1 MMTNRYNIAKMFCV
15 VLVIE
20 IAAFSRTIYD
30 CFCASDVFT
39 KTQKKR
45 NSDIVNGT
53 CVTSSIRQYRNNLIS
68 PGKDLLNVIYPI
80 CFLAAV
86 QFSLS
91 KNKIVPQKNQEST
104 PQTLSHLLRSEGD
117 NDVSRSFAED
127 GLSGEGNAP
136 GANFFSLHALTT
148 LLSWPVL
155 VTVGAD
161 SCDASTWL

>member
-1 MMTNRYNIAKMFCV
+1 MTNRYNIAKMFCV

-91 KNKIVPQKNQEST
+91 KNKIVPKKIKNRRHKPSPT
-104 PQTLSHLLRSEGD
+104 CCAPRAIMMFLVRSLRT
-117 NDVSRSFAED
+117 A
-127 GLSGEGNAP
+127 
-136 GANFFSLHALTT
+136 
-148 LLSWPVL
+148 
-155 VTVGAD
+155 
-161 SCDASTWL
+161 